1 MEKKIIHK
9 GYKFRLYPNEEQK
22 TFIHKSIGSCRFV
35 YNYFLGV
42 KTKYYA
48 DHKTDTKKS
57 LSFVETE
64 HLLAVLKL
72 VNGCTGGYRK
82 NDCWNQPCKQ
92 FKYVIDLAKKFSLKL
107 NISVDKILDIWEQNR
122 RYNIYNFYQKY
133 REGDL

>member
-1 MEKKIIHK
+1 MKVDWKVVAHSE
-9 GYKFRLYPNEEQK
+9 GYKKFKKEILNDCTAQLKPG
-22 TFIHKSIGSCRFV
+22 HKR
-35 YNYFLGV
+35 NPP
-42 KTKYYA
+42 
-48 DHKTDTKKS
+48 
-57 LSFVETE
+57 
-64 HLLAVLKL
+64 VLKPSCFNL

-133 REGDL
+133 REGDLFKLIEESLQQ